1 MTAASSKTFCVYPW
15 IHMYANPDGS
25 VLPCC
30 VADYDKHLGNVR
42 HSTIEEI
49 WNNDAYREMRLRMLS
64 GKECSQCS
72 SCYAAEAAGNKSTRM
87 HVNSKYQQHVNL
99 AELTNADGSLDA
111 MNLRHFDVRWSN
123 ICNFKCRSCSSTY
136 SSTWA
141 QEDNAQGAN
150 KPVFIMAD
158 GNNNDRLYEQFLPHF
173 ENIETFYFA
182 GGEPLLTDK
191 HYDILEH
198 LIRIGRTG
206 VRLEYNTN
214 LSSLKYKN
222 KSIVDLWKQFENV
235 NVFASLDSYG
245 DRAEY
250 IREGTDWQLI
260 ETNIKLI
267 RQECPHVV
275 LESSTV
281 ISAFNLHTIT
291 EFVDYMLEAGL
302 YDADSW
308 NPSFYNI
315 QNPNHFSADIFDP
328 AQKELIVRK
337 IQGRKY
343 SASID
348 KQLKHVINYVRAAH
362 YKPELRTQF
371 ISSAR
376 HYDGIRQRELAKT
389 FPELVGLLQ

>member
-1 MTAASSKTFCVYPW
+1 
-15 IHMYANPDGS
+15 
-25 VLPCC
+25 

-49 WNNDAYREMRLRMLS
+49 WNNDAYREMRIRMLS

-72 SCYAAEAAGNKSTRM
+72 GCYAAEAAGNKSTRM
-87 HVNSKYQQHVNL
+87 HVNGKYQQHVNL

-173 ENIETFYFA
+173 ESIETFYFA

-198 LIRIGRTG
+198 LIAIGRTG

-222 KSIVDLWKQFENV
+222 KSIVALWKQFENV
-235 NVFASLDSYG
+235 NVWASLDSYG

-275 LESSTV
+275 LGSSTV

-291 EFVDYMLEAGL
+291 EFLDHMLAARL
-302 YDADSW
+302 YDVDSW

-315 QNPNHFSADIFDP
+315 QNPTHFSADIFDTVE
-328 AQKELIVRK
+328 KELIVSK

-348 KQLKHVINYVRAAH
+348 EQLGNVINYVRAAH
-362 YKPELRTQF
+362 HKPELRTQF
-371 ISSAR
+371 INDAR